1 MSLVIIIIVVVVAF
15 LLFYKNKRERNIFTD
30 MENELYKEMKGLLFE
45 GKSYEEHIEL
55 VASIMFSISLKKAG
69 KRLTVSEMMKP
80 STLVRNMEVLNYISL
95 YKSLKDTLEQ
105 VPNLVK
111 YYGYGNDKDKIV
123 QQVINSIMPF
133 TISKLL
139 KLKDI

>member
-1 MSLVIIIIVVVVAF
+1 MALVIIIIVVVVAF
-15 LLFYKNKRERNIFTD
+15 FLFYKNKRERNIFTD

-95 YKSLKDTLEQ
+95 YKSLKDTIKQ
-105 VPNLVK
+105 VPNLIK
-111 YYGYGNDKDKIV
+111 DYGYGNDKEKIV
-123 QQVINSIMPF
+123 QQVINSLMPF
-133 TISKLL
+133 TVSKLL